1 MVGIPPGVLLRVQ
14 NKNSGKVLGV
24 DRMSTADSAIVV
36 QFGDMGTPD
45 HLWRLLPA

>member
-1 MVGIPPGVLLRVQ
+1 MVLRAQ

-24 DRMSTADSAIVV
+24 DGTSTANSAQVV
-36 QFGDMGTPD
+36 RFGDTGTPD